1 MSNARTLYDWFAFSA
16 ARYGSVNALEVDNI
30 KLTYDE
36 LAARVES
43 MATALVHAAEGQL
56 PQRVGLLAARSVSTY
71 VGYLAIQRLGSTA
84 VPLNPAYPDARNV
97 TIASAAR
104 LDLVLSESRGIE
116 GLSAPLVPLVGIHD
130 SALQLAQNAAAP
142 DDLAYILFTSGSTG
156 TPKGVP
162 ISHVNVCAYLRYVI
176 ARYELGPG
184 ARLSQMFDTTFDVSV
199 FDMFAAWGSGA
210 TLVVPTLNEVLAP
223 VRFVTTRQITH
234 WCSVPSVISFARR
247 LRALRPGA
255 MPSLRFSLFVGEPL
269 TVQQAEAWQLA
280 APNSIVEN
288 FYGPT
293 ELTIT
298 CAEYRLPA
306 QQDDWPHTANGTVP
320 IGTVYPHM
328 EHVIVDALG
337 GRAVEGELCLRGPQR
352 FPGYLDAKD
361 NVQRFF
367 ELSNGIA
374 IPYDGQTPLT
384 PQHWYRTG
392 DRVAEVQGLLV
403 HQGRLDEQIKVKGY
417 RVELGEI
424 EAVLREHDG
433 IFDAVVLAVPGTD
446 AETDL
451 EAVCTGT
458 TTDVGALLNMLRLK
472 LPSYMV
478 PRRVM
483 FLAHFPL
490 NVNGKID
497 RRAIA
502 LILAEEVA

>member
-1 MSNARTLYDWFAFSA
+1 MSNARTLYDWFAISVT
-16 ARYGSVNALEVDNI
+16 RYGSVNALEVDEQI
-30 KLTYDE
+30 LTYDE

-43 MATALVHAAEGQL
+43 VAAALVQAAGGQV
-56 PQRVGLLAARSVSTY
+56 PRRVGLLASRSVATY

-84 VPLNPAYPDARNV
+84 VPLNPAFPDARNV
-97 TIASAAR
+97 TIAAAAQ
-104 LDLVLSESRGIE
+104 LDLVLSESRDIE
-116 GLSAPLVPLVGIHD
+116 GLSAPLVPLVGVLD
-130 SALQLAQNAAAP
+130 SPLPLAPNVADP
-142 DDLAYILFTSGSTG
+142 NDLAYILFTSGSTG

-162 ISHVNVCAYLRYVI
+162 VSHMNVCAYLRYVI

-184 ARLSQMFDTTFDVSV
+184 DRLSQMFDTTFDVSV

-210 TLVVPTLNEVLAP
+210 TLVVPTRNEVLTP
-223 VRFVTTRQITH
+223 VRFVTNRQITH

-247 LRALRPGA
+247 LRALKPGA
-255 MPSLRFSLFVGEPL
+255 MASLRLSLFVGEPL

-280 APNSIVEN
+280 APNAIVEN

-306 QQDDWPHTANGTVP
+306 QREDWPVTANGTVP

-328 EHVIVDALG
+328 EYIIVDAAGKLAG
-337 GRAVEGELCLRGPQR
+337 EGELCMRGPQR
-352 FPGYLDAKD
+352 FPGYLNVTD
-361 NVQRFF
+361 NVQLFL
-367 ELSNGIA
+367 ELSNGVA
-374 IPYDGQTPLT
+374 TPYDGQAPLT

-392 DRVAEVQGLLV
+392 DRVAEIQGLLV

-424 EAVLREHDG
+424 EAVLREHEG
-433 IFDAVVLAVPGTD
+433 IFDAVVLAVPGAD

-458 TTDVGALLNMLRLK
+458 TTDVGALLEGLRLK
-472 LPSYMV
+472 LPTYMV
-478 PRRVM
+478 PRRVK

-497 RRAIA
+497 RRALA

>member
-1 MSNARTLYDWFAFSA
+1 MNKTRTLYDWFASA
-16 ARYGSVNALEVDNI
+16 VARHGSVNALEVDDHY
-30 KLTYDE
+30 LTYDE

-43 MATALVHAAEGQL
+43 MAKALVQAAGGQV
-56 PQRVGLLAARSVSTY
+56 PRRVGLLAARSLATY

-84 VPLNPAYPDARNV
+84 VPLNPAFPDARNV
-97 TIASAAR
+97 TIAEAAR
-104 LDLVLSESRGIE
+104 LDLVLSESEGIE
-116 GLSAPLVPLVGIHD
+116 GLSMPLVPLVGVRD
-130 SALQLAQNAAAP
+130 SELQLAPNAAGP

-162 ISHVNVCAYLRYVI
+162 INHMNVSAYLDYVI

-210 TLVVPTLNEVLAP
+210 TLVVPTRNEVLAP
-223 VRFVTTRQITH
+223 VRFVTARQITH

-255 MPSLRFSLFVGEPL
+255 MPSLRLSLFVGEPL
-269 TVQQAEAWQLA
+269 TLQQAQAWQLA
-280 APNSIVEN
+280 APNAVVEN

-306 QQDDWPHTANGTVP
+306 HQDDWPRTANGTVP

-328 EHVIVDALG
+328 EHVIVSASG
-337 GRAVEGELCLRGPQR
+337 EPATEGELCMRGPQR
-352 FPGYLDAKD
+352 FPGYLDPRD
-361 NVQRFF
+361 NVRRFF
-367 ELSNGIA
+367 DLSTGIA
-374 IPYDGQTPLT
+374 VPYEGQTPLT

-392 DRVAEVQGLLV
+392 DRVTDIQGVLV

-433 IFDAVVLAVPGTD
+433 IIDAVVLAVPGADT
-446 AETDL
+446 EIDL
-451 EAVCTGT
+451 EAVYTGKPIDT
-458 TTDVGALLNMLRLK
+458 AALLNVLRLK

-478 PRRVM
+478 PRRVT
-483 FLAHFPL
+483 FLTHFPL

-502 LILAEEVA
+502 SLLAQEVA